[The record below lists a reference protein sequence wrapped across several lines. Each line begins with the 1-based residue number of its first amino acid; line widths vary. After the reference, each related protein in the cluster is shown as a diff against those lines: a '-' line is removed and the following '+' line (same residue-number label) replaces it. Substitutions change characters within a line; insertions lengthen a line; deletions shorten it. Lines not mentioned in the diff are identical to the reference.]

1 MKKNPFGDESG
12 ESRKNNPFGSDDT
25 EVSPAEAVTRIEQ
38 AARKIRSLRAQLGAE
53 GLTMPASRDLIDETA
68 TALEM
73 SARTLRRLLE
83 KN

>member
-1 MKKNPFGDESG
+1 MRKNPFGDDSG
-12 ESRKNNPFGSDDT
+12 LRKSNPFGEEEG

-38 AARKIRSLRAQLGAE
+38 AARKIRGLRSQLGAE

-73 SARTLRRLLE
+73 SARALRRLLE
-83 KN
+83 QA